1 MRLGSRATGRTPR
14 LLSALWIASAAFGLG
29 DANRV
34 RADTIT
40 FDQALALGATTP
52 EVAEP
57 RDILEARQQGD
68 EKMGGTAEA
77 THLVFMP
84 GALVS
89 PSEARGFDMQ
99 ATITQGWNVRGL
111 AGARRDSASHER
123 EALAATVR
131 ARALRARLD
140 AARRWIDLET
150 LSRIAA
156 SLDTRISGLQELV
169 VQRERALASGVG
181 TSPDVI
187 AARAM
192 LAEVRQRRLEIE
204 GEQFTA
210 ATQLA
215 VAIGREPE
223 QDLLQPEGDSPYPP
237 LPDEDAIRSRISA
250 VDSAPDVVVEQ
261 LRTTAAQARA
271 IEASAEYGPVFTL
284 GAQVERGA
292 LGTWVAYG
300 LTGVTFRGPGHERRL
315 TSVAQANAAGA
326 AAKAESTKLQVRAE
340 LEQALH
346 EVRHTSEVL
355 RLLEE
360 DTLPALERL
369 VESRER
375 AVALG
380 EESYF
385 ALLEARDRVSAGIE
399 AAHRARGAH
408 TWARVQMWLF
418 LAELGSAARERPSP

>member
-1 MRLGSRATGRTPR
+1 MRLGSMALARTPW
-14 LLSALWIASAAFGLG
+14 LWSALWIASLAVGLG
-29 DANRV
+29 EANRV

-52 EVAEP
+52 GVVEP
-57 RDILEARQQGD
+57 RDMLEARKKGD
-68 EKMGGTAEA
+68 DKMGGTAEA

-84 GALVS
+84 GALIS

-111 AGARRDSASHER
+111 ADARRESASHER

-140 AARRWIDLET
+140 AARRWIDLAT
-150 LSRIAA
+150 LTRVAE

-169 VQRERALASGVG
+169 AQRERALASGVG

-192 LAEVRQRRLEIE
+192 LADLRQRRLEIE
-204 GEQFTA
+204 GDQFA
-210 ATQLA
+210 AAIQLA

-223 QDLLQPEGDSPYPP
+223 QDLLETEGDAPVPP
-237 LPDEDAIRSRISA
+237 LPDEDAIRRRISA

-261 LRTTAAQARA
+261 LRATAARARA
-271 IEASAEYGPVFTL
+271 IEASAEYGPVFTF
-284 GAQVERGA
+284 GAQAERGA

-300 LTGVTFRGPGHERRL
+300 ITGVTFRGPGHERRL

-326 AAKAESTKLQVRAE
+326 AAKAERTKLQVRAE

-355 RLLEE
+355 KLFEE
-360 DTLPALERL
+360 DTLPALDRL
-369 VESRER
+369 VESRQR
-375 AVALG
+375 AVAVG
-380 EESYF
+380 EESYV
-385 ALLEARDRVSAGIE
+385 ALLEARDRVAAASE
-399 AAHRARGAH
+399 AAHRARGAQ
-408 TWARVQMWLF
+408 TWARIQMWLL
-418 LAELGSAARERPSP
+418 LAELGSATSERPSP